1 MIFRRRS
8 VDKSEE
14 PTESGAA
21 SGDELEELDELEVQ
35 RPRGPWDREETTVD
49 EEDDAYIDLGGLVV
63 RGTEGLELRLQVED
77 QEGTVAAVML
87 AGPESGLE
95 LRAFAAPRSGGIW
108 DEVRSDIASEAT
120 RRGGTASEVD
130 GEFGTELTLSVPV
143 QTPDGKQATQ
153 VSRIVGV
160 EGPRW
165 LLRGTFLGKAAQAPD
180 PEGLIETAFRRVIV
194 VRGSEP
200 MAPRDMIAMRM
211 PAQAQAQLM
220 AQQEAAAEAAGEDED

>member
-8 VDKSEE
+8 ADKSEE
-14 PTESGAA
+14 PIESEAGSA
-21 SGDELEELDELEVQ
+21 DELEELDELEVQ

-108 DEVRSDIASEAT
+108 DEVRTDIASEAT

-153 VSRIVGV
+153 ASRIVGV

-180 PEGLIETAFRRVIV
+180 PEGLIETAFRQVIV
-194 VRGSEP
+194 VRGNEP

-220 AQQEAAAEAAGEDED
+220 AQQEAAAEEAGEDED